1 MMGKRAKTLEEQLY
15 LIGLVF
21 LVAGGAAVFIYLKI
35 YLPNASPIPCV
46 LHRFTGL
53 YCPGCGGTRA
63 VIALLEGHLLQ
74 SLWYHPLVLYTVVIY
89 GGFMLTQTLERIP
102 FCRCKGWRFREWHLY
117 GALVI
122 IVINCILKNILLLG
136 FHITL

>member
-1 MMGKRAKTLEEQLY
+1 MGKRAKTLEEQLY

-21 LVAGGAAVFIYLKI
+21 LVVGGATVFIYLKI
-35 YLPNASPIPCV
+35 YLPNASPVPCV

-63 VIALLEGHLLQ
+63 VNALLEGHLLQ
-74 SLWYHPLVLYTVVIY
+74 SLWYHPLVLYTVVIF

-102 FCRCKGWRFREWHLY
+102 FCHCKGWRFHEWHLY

-122 IVINCILKNILLLG
+122 IVINCILKNVLLIG
-136 FHITL
+136 FQITL